1 MTTNATELQAAI
13 RSSAVSKSESLR
25 VLKVAL
31 RSRQGKIGGGLAL
44 LVFLVAFIGPFIPGN
59 SPTALVAKP
68 FASPS
73 GGLILG
79 SDALGRDV
87 LARTLAGGWALL
99 IMALLATVLALA
111 VGTFVGMTAAYL
123 GGFWDGIIMRTV
135 DVLLAFPQLVFALLL
150 VSIVGPKVWLIVI
163 AVAITHFPQVARIVR
178 SATLDVA
185 ERDFVRASEAL
196 GVSRPVIMVRDIL
209 PNLSAPL
216 LVEAGLRLT
225 YSIIFMAGLSFLGLG
240 RQPPAADWGIM
251 INENRLGLGINPAS
265 VLVPAI
271 IIGMLTIGVNLF
283 TDAVSDA
290 SSSGTDIE

>member
-1 MTTNATELQAAI
+1 MTSVTETKIAV
-13 RSSAVSKSESLR
+13 RSSRASRSELLR
-25 VLKVAL
+25 VLKLAL
-31 RSRQGKIGGGLAL
+31 RSRQGKFGGGLAL
-44 LVFLVAFIGPFIPGN
+44 LVFFVAFVGPFIPGN

-79 SDALGRDV
+79 ADALGRDV

-99 IMALLATVLALA
+99 TMALLATVLALA
-111 VGTFVGMTAAYL
+111 VGTIVGMTAAYL
-123 GGFWDGIIMRTV
+123 GSFWDGIIMRSV

-150 VSIVGPKVWLIVI
+150 VSIVGPKVWLIVVAI
-163 AVAITHFPQVARIVR
+163 AITHFPQVARIVR

-196 GVSRPVIMVRDIL
+196 GIPRPIIMVRDIL

-251 INENRLGLGINPAS
+251 INENRLGLSINPAS